1 MLAAIASTNAE
12 TTYVTANCVHTF
24 CSGNLSNRND
34 VTGTL
39 MDQTER
45 SLLVGRNYELNE
57 NFLRY
62 FQIDDNTSFI
72 FRQVI
77 ECCYI
82 FKRSFCFFNLF
93 HSSMNKNGAHQG
105 NQLDTMCYK
114 RT

>member
-24 CSGNLSNRND
+24 RSGNLSNRND

-45 SLLVGRNYELNE
+45 SLLVGRNYELSE

-62 FQIDDNTSFI
+62 FQIDGRYIVYFQTSYRMLLYF
-72 FRQVI
+72 QEVL
-77 ECCYI
+77 
-82 FKRSFCFFNLF
+82 LF
-93 HSSMNKNGAHQG
+93 
-105 NQLDTMCYK
+105 L
-114 RT
+114 